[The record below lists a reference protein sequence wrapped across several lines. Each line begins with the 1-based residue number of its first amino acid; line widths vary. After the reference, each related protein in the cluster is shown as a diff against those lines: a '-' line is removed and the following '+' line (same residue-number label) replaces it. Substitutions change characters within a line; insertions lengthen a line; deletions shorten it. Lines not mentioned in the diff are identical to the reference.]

1 MRPSAPQTPQIA
13 RQGTMDETSGP
24 IYISR
29 NKGALIIGDSISL
42 RRTAPMVA
50 GVRPRQARNK
60 AQPILEAL
68 RNGRMYEVGQTQS
81 IV

>member
-1 MRPSAPQTPQIA
+1 
-13 RQGTMDETSGP
+13 MDETSGP

-50 GVRPRQARNK
+50 GVRPRHARNK